1 MTINRDDLH
10 TLDFTDISAGVPIPL
25 PTPGDILRLDFLE
38 PSGLSAYALARAI
51 GVPLTR
57 IMAILHGRRG
67 ITAGTALRLAAHFGN
82 SAEFWMNLQVQH
94 DLQAARD
101 AMAA

>member
-1 MTINRDDLH
+1 MTINRGDLH
-10 TLDFTDISAGVPIPL
+10 TLDFTDISTGVPIPL
-25 PTPGDILRLDFLE
+25 STPGDILRLDVLE

-67 ITAGTALRLAAHFGN
+67 ITADTALRLAAHAN
-82 SAEFWMNLQVQH
+82 SAEFWMNLQVQY
-94 DLQAARD
+94 DLEMARGARAA
-101 AMAA
+101 